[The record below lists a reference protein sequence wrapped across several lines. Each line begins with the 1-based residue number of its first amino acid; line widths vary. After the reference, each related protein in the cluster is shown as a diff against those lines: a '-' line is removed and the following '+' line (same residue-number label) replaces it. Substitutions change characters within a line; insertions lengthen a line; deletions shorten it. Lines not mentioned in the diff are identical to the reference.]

1 MNKINSVKDL
11 VVGNMYRWVAE
22 DGGYFFP
29 KENPDKWIGTCKS
42 IEMEEDGEIVATI
55 DFPEGTILL
64 AVTEDCIGDIEEVT
78 EEDLMAKLARK
89 GLDVALG
96 FAPKHEDII
105 LLEGSR
111 DYVRFTLQRHTDVE
125 WSVIRKPSTLCECAE
140 YKITMENVDN
150 GLVVEW

>member
-22 DGGYFFP
+22 DGGFFFP
-29 KENPDKWIGTCKS
+29 KENPDKWIGTCTS
-42 IEMEEDGEIVATI
+42 IEMEKDGEIVATI
-55 DFPEGTILL
+55 DFPEGILLL

-78 EEDLMAKLARK
+78 EEDLMVKLGRE
-89 GLDVALG
+89 GLNKALG
-96 FAPKHEDII
+96 FAPKHKDFI

-125 WSVIRKPSTLCECAE
+125 WSVKRNPRTILGFEV
-140 YKITMENVDN
+140 TMENEAEK
-150 GLVVEW
+150 LMVEW